1 MSNYDQTMEG
11 LSEFH
16 NPLSVFQDVSALY
29 LILCAGARELRTRYQ
44 ESDAARGAY
53 DGSLP
58 VPVRKIAEMEGLK
71 IRERNLSILD
81 VTTNPTSI
89 GMLMGKLDYD
99 SDDEPTI
106 HLEEGISSSRKNYVI
121 AHELGHHWMKKTLGE
136 SFGPEYCSDTRL
148 SVHYIEMLSDA
159 FSAFLL
165 LPIEAL
171 FQEESR
177 YIDSHP
183 QRPVNLEEMLASVAQ
198 TADVPYYYVL
208 TGYEYI
214 KAVICCVRAASP
226 GERFKT
232 QLSAY
237 LDSPF
242 QSLKNHVEQVQ
253 RDIREID
260 SKFFAQ
266 VENVMEAPKT

>member
-1 MSNYDQTMEG
+1 MSEHQQSGENFSISSSPFSAFE
-11 LSEFH
+11 E
-16 NPLSVFQDVSALY
+16 VSALY
-29 LILCAGARELRTRYQ
+29 LILCAGARDLRTRYQ
-44 ESDAARGAY
+44 AY
-53 DGSLP
+53 DAEHGKYNGALP
-58 VPVRKIAEMEGLK
+58 VPVRKIADLEKIK

-81 VTTNPTSI
+81 VTASPTSI

-99 SDDEPTI
+99 LPDGPTI

-121 AHELGHHWMKKTLGE
+121 AHELGHHWIKTTLKE
-136 SFGPEYCSDTRL
+136 SFGPEHCSDTRL
-148 SVHYIEMLSDA
+148 SVRYIEMLSDA

-171 FQEESR
+171 FQEEKR

-214 KAVICCVRAASP
+214 KAVICCARAVPKNPYFEA
-226 GERFKT
+226 RLK
-232 QLSAY
+232 AY
-237 LDSPF
+237 LDGPF
-242 QSLKNHVEQVQ
+242 QPLRDQVEQIRKDIQ
-253 RDIREID
+253 RID
-260 SKFFAQ
+260 PIFFAQ
-266 VENVMEAPKT
+266 VEDTTEPSER

>member
-1 MSNYDQTMEG
+1 MSNHQQSGES
-11 LSEFH
+11 LSNFS
-16 NPLSVFQDVSALY
+16 NPLFAFEEVSALY
-29 LILCAGARELRTRYQ
+29 LILCAGARELRTHYA
-44 ESDAARGAY
+44 EHSKY
-53 DGSLP
+53 NGSLP
-58 VPVRKIAEMEGLK
+58 VPAREIAELEGLK

-81 VTTNPTSI
+81 VNPTSI

-99 SDDEPTI
+99 SNNEPTI

-121 AHELGHHWMKKTLGE
+121 AHELGHHWMKKMLSE
-136 SFGPEYCSDTRL
+136 SLGPEYCSDTRL

-171 FQEESR
+171 FQEELR

-214 KAVICCVRAASP
+214 KAVICCVRAVPEHEHFEMRLKS
-226 GERFKT
+226 
-232 QLSAY
+232 Y
-237 LDSPF
+237 LDGAF
-242 QSLKNHVEQVQ
+242 QTLRDQVEQI
-253 RDIREID
+253 RKDIQGID
-260 SKFFAQ
+260 SMFFA
-266 VENVMEAPKT
+266 